1 MPYYKSLIVALL
13 GIFVAA
19 ASVLYWKGDLSAAY
33 IKRDNYSIWGPNSDW
48 YKHWRAPNMSP
59 WHTQRVKRHWHF
71 MHGNIPDK
79 YRNLNNPHDYTAE
92 LYTAGAKIYA
102 KNCAQCH
109 GRDGLGGGEAG
120 KDLSPSPSL
129 LAFLIQRPIA
139 VDEYLTWTISEGGKA
154 FGTDMPAFE
163 NELSRD
169 DIWKVIAYMR
179 AGFPYVNEDEKK

>member
-1 MPYYKSLIVALL
+1 MGYQKALIVALL
-13 GIFVAA
+13 GALLTGA
-19 ASVLYWKGDLSAAY
+19 GGSYWTSNSSAAY

-48 YKHWRAPNMSP
+48 FKHWHDPNMSP

-71 MHGNIPDK
+71 MHGDIPDK
-79 YRNLNNPHDYTAE
+79 YRNLKNPHDENAG
-92 LYTAGAKIYA
+92 LYVAGGKIYA

-109 GRDGLGGGEAG
+109 GQYGLGGGEAG

-154 FGTDMPAFE
+154 FGTDMPAFKK
-163 NELSRD
+163 ELSRD
-169 DIWKVIAYMR
+169 EIWKVIAYMR
-179 AGFPYVNEDEKK
+179 AGFPSVNEPKK